1 MIHEQWDIPFSRLGY
16 GCYAL
21 GGAYGNKVDPSRGEK
36 LIHLAYDLGIRFFD
50 TADRY
55 GSEEILGKAVKPFR
69 REVSIATKVGVDS
82 QGKMNLSKNHVLSA
96 CDASLKRMNT
106 DYLDLYQVHYDDP
119 GAPVSQVVEVLE
131 QLKKQGKIRQYGV
144 GHLPLDKTR
153 QYLEYGRPLSVLAE
167 MSPVALNRYQELQP
181 LQERCGFGIIA
192 FSVTGRGLL
201 TGKIG
206 PNCRFAPGDIR
217 SKDPLFMR
225 HKLAS
230 GLRVMEKLARLGK
243 NYSASPAQVA
253 IAWVLNRPGVK
264 VALTGPTDPAHLK
277 ENCGAMQLNLDPADL
292 EEISAF
298 IRSENRA
305 LQAQILQ
312 DIQEITREPL
322 KRDPAEAANDL
333 LYALEH
339 GVEYNLLPHETAVRL
354 FVRVM
359 KYQKSPESRG
369 ELLECQREIRT
380 LLQAALRELL
390 SN

>member
-1 MIHEQWDIPFSRLGY
+1 
-16 GCYAL
+16 
-21 GGAYGNKVDPSRGEK
+21 
-36 LIHLAYDLGIRFFD
+36 
-50 TADRY
+50 
-55 GSEEILGKAVKPFR
+55 
-69 REVSIATKVGVDS
+69 
-82 QGKMNLSKNHVLSA
+82 
-96 CDASLKRMNT
+96 
-106 DYLDLYQVHYDDP
+106 
-119 GAPVSQVVEVLE
+119 
-131 QLKKQGKIRQYGV
+131 
-144 GHLPLDKTR
+144 
-153 QYLEYGRPLSVLAE
+153 
-167 MSPVALNRYQELQP
+167 
-181 LQERCGFGIIA
+181 
-192 FSVTGRGLL
+192 
-201 TGKIG
+201 
-206 PNCRFAPGDIR
+206 
-217 SKDPLFMR
+217 
-225 HKLAS
+225 
-230 GLRVMEKLARLGK
+230 MEKLARLGK

>member
-1 MIHEQWDIPFSRLGY
+1 
-16 GCYAL
+16 
-21 GGAYGNKVDPSRGEK
+21 
-36 LIHLAYDLGIRFFD
+36 
-50 TADRY
+50 
-55 GSEEILGKAVKPFR
+55 
-69 REVSIATKVGVDS
+69 
-82 QGKMNLSKNHVLSA
+82 MNLSKNHVLSA
-96 CDASLKRMNT
+96 CIHLKRMKT

-167 MSPVALNRYQELQP
+167 MSPVALNRYQELRP

-201 TGKIG
+201 TGKSG

-225 HKLAS
+225 LKLAS
-230 GLRVMEKLARLGK
+230 GLRVMEKLAQLGR

-253 IAWVLNRPGVK
+253 IAWVLSRPGVK

-312 DIQEITREPL
+312 DIQEITRKPL
-322 KRDPAEAANDL
+322 KPDPAEAAKICSMPGTWSR
-333 LYALEH
+333 AACFR
-339 GVEYNLLPHETAVRL
+339 ETAVRL

-359 KYQKSPESRG
+359 KYESPRKAWENSGMRRNPPSPGLMRG
-369 ELLECQREIRT
+369 FYQIRHEFSSQPT
-380 LLQAALRELL
+380 LNLP
-390 SN
+390 